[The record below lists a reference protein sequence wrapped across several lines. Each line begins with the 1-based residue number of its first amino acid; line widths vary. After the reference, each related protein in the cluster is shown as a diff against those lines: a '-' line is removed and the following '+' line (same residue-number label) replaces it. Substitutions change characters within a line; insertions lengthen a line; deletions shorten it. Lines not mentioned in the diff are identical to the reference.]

1 MSTQITDLIKET
13 VSKIQQYETRER
25 ARSAKA
31 QQSLEYAVT
40 AILVD
45 LWKASFTVPASE
57 CLINKRNGY
66 YSENRRYKH
75 PLMTYKQTE
84 AAFKGLLM
92 LGYIEVT
99 KEGYFG
105 RPPISFFPTFAVDF
119 RCKLLKYRGLM
130 SKLCRTSTISSIF
143 LLLRVLNLLGP
154 STTLV
159 NMSDFYT
166 QLYYGP

>member
-1 MSTQITDLIKET
+1 VVPNLRFIGLCDHSTLRC
-13 VSKIQQYETRER
+13 VR
-25 ARSAKA
+25 
-31 QQSLEYAVT
+31 L
-40 AILVD
+40 
-45 LWKASFTVPASE
+45 
-57 CLINKRNGY
+57 CLTTP
-66 YSENRRYKH
+66 YKH
-75 PLMTYKQTE
+75 PLLTYKQTM
-84 AAFKGLLM
+84 AAFDGMLM